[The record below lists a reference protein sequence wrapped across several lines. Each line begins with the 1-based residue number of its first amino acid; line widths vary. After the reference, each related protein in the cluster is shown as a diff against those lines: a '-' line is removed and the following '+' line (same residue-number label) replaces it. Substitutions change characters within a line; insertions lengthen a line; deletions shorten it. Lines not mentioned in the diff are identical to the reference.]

1 MHTETEKLHQKRIQK
16 GGFKMN
22 ESREEKIDRYLKGS
36 MTDEETRAFEAE
48 LQEDDALR
56 MKTTEQALVIKS
68 IRDCAHREDERITKA
83 IQSMSEAEFIYRL
96 KNKITN
102 SSTPKRRFRWAA
114 WTTATAACISGMV
127 YLYTQ
132 HIFYAEIK
140 TELIEAQDLNKSPTQ
155 EVLRGGEIDLASFQ
169 KFHQASGYILQKDYT
184 CAIPLLESIVEEGD
198 INYYYQDACWQL
210 SLCYILNK
218 NKQKAITL
226 LQQIV
231 AEEQYQAEKALSL
244 LKQLR

>member
-1 MHTETEKLHQKRIQK
+1 
-16 GGFKMN
+16 MN
-22 ESREEKIDRYLKGS
+22 ESSEEKIDRYLKGG
-36 MTDEETRAFEAE
+36 MTNEETRTFEAE

-56 MKTTEQALVIKS
+56 KKTTEQALVIKS
-68 IRDCAHREDERITKA
+68 IRDYAHREDERIIKA
-83 IQSMSEAEFIYRL
+83 IQSMPEAEFIHQL
-96 KNKITN
+96 KNKVT
-102 SSTPKRRFRWAA
+102 SPSAPKRRFRWTG
-114 WTTATAACISGMV
+114 WTTAAAACISGMI
-127 YLYTQ
+127 YFYTQ
-132 HIFYAEIK
+132 HIFYADIK
-140 TELIEAQDLNKSPTQ
+140 TELIEAQAQIKSPTQ

-169 KFHQASGYILQKDYT
+169 KFQQASGYILQKDYT

-231 AEEQYQAEKALSL
+231 AEEQYQTEKAFSL
-244 LKQLR
+244 LKQLQ